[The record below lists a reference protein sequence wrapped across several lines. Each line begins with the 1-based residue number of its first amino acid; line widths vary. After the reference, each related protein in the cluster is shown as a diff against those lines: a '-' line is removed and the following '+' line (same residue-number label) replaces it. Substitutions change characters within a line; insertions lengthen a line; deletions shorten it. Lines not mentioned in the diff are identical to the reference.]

1 MMFEGKGLT
10 DRIVKLADERK
21 GENITVLDLKK
32 LNYIADYFVI
42 ISAAST
48 VQCRSIADSID
59 DELSKDGLYAHHRE
73 QDQGLNWVLMDYG
86 DVVVHIFEQATREF
100 YAIER
105 IWGDAI
111 FMNRGKGKKNA
122 GKSKA
127 KPKRLVKK
135 SRK

>member
-10 DRIVKLADERK
+10 ARIVKMIEEKK

-42 ISAAST
+42 ASASSGVHCRT
-48 VQCRSIADSID
+48 VADNID

-73 QDQGLNWVLMDYG
+73 QDDDLNWVLLDYG
-86 DVVVHIFEQATREF
+86 DVVVHIFEQTAREF

-111 FMNRGKGKKNA
+111 FMNEGKGKKDA

-127 KPKRLVKK
+127 KPKKLAKK
-135 SRK
+135 RSK